1 MSETGNCIGTLL
13 PFFHKIPDLVM
24 AADHEEDD
32 FIGELKQDAIL
43 ETGPDFPIVGM
54 PVFQAKTRGEGSISI
69 KIIHQ
74 DIKGLIDF
82 LLAGG

>member
-1 MSETGNCIGTLL
+1 MNEAGNCIGTSS

-24 AADHEEDD
+24 AADHKEDD

-43 ETGPDFPIVGM
+43 ETGPDFPIIGM
-54 PVFQAKTRGEGSISI
+54 PVFQAKTRGEGSVSI

>member
-1 MSETGNCIGTLL
+1 MSEAGNCIGTPSL
-13 PFFHKIPDLVM
+13 FFHKIPDLIM
-24 AADHEEDD
+24 AADHENGK

-54 PVFQAKTRGEGSISI
+54 PVFQAKTRGEGSVSI